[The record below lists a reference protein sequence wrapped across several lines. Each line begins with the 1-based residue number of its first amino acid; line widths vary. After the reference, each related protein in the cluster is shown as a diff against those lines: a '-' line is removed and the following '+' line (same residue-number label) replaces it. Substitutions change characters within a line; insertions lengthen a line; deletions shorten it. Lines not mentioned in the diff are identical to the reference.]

1 MGGGNGG
8 GNNGGFRDGGPGGI
22 NNGFGGAWNGG
33 YGSNWTGGWNARTTP
48 FTDEEIRQYQ
58 REAAQRL
65 AEMQDLRN
73 QMQRDGQSTVD
84 LDQAIA
90 AMRNMQLREAYANLP
105 QVALLQQ
112 QLFDS
117 MRQVEFAL
125 RREVE
130 GETADRVF
138 TSGADAVPQGFRGL
152 VEEYYRKLA
161 GKQPAQAPATT
172 TPTPP
177 PPPR

>member
-1 MGGGNGG
+1 MQEL
-8 GNNGGFRDGGPGGI
+8 
-22 NNGFGGAWNGG
+22 
-33 YGSNWTGGWNARTTP
+33 RT
-48 FTDEEIRQYQ
+48 
-58 REAAQRL
+58 
-65 AEMQDLRN
+65 
-73 QMQRDGQSTVD
+73 QMERAGQSTEN
-84 LDQAIA
+84 LDRAMD
-90 AMRNMQLREAYANLP
+90 AMRNMRLREAYANLP

-112 QLFDS
+112 QLFES

-172 TPTPP
+172 PTPP